1 MLVNWIKL
9 EYEQYGHLDAQGNL
23 CLPLEYAED
32 FVRIC
37 YQHNISLIGVDF
49 IFRAEDD
56 NYYHI
61 TSLDCREII
70 WSFADWNHLVDYC
83 NQIVWN
89 VIVQEGNKEGT
100 EYFIP
105 YLMEEYDWLMQKIL
119 NEPDSLEDG
128 SSSYNYEFE
137 NQQF

>member
-1 MLVNWIKL
+1 
-9 EYEQYGHLDAQGNL
+9 L

-37 YQHNISLIGVDF
+37 FQHNIALVGVDF

-89 VIVQEGNKEGT
+89 VIVQEGSKEGT
-100 EYFIP
+100 EFFIP
-105 YLMEEYDWLMQKIL
+105 YLMEEYDWLMQKIT
-119 NEPDSLEDG
+119 NDSDSLED
-128 SSSYNYEFE
+128 SSTFVSGNF
-137 NQQF
+137 

>member
-37 YQHNISLIGVDF
+37 FQHNIALVGVDF

-89 VIVQEGNKEGT
+89 VIVQEGSKEGT
-100 EYFIP
+100 EFFIP
-105 YLMEEYDWLMQKIL
+105 YLMEEYDWLMQKIT
-119 NEPDSLEDG
+119 NDSDSLED
-128 SSSYNYEFE
+128 SSTFVSGNF
-137 NQQF
+137 